1 MCSRPLANSDQAS
14 SWDGP
19 EGDYWRKNDARYN
32 RMLRGYSERLLGA
45 ARIQSGERVL
55 DVGCGCGESSCA
67 AARAASPGA
76 VLGVD
81 LSAGMLASARER
93 AAAEGLRNLA
103 FEQADAQVHPFA
115 AEAFDVILSRFGV
128 MFFADPLAAFRNL
141 RRALPRGGRMALLTW
156 RGAQHN
162 EWIREIRAT
171 LVGGPPKIPPAGAPG
186 PLGLSDPEAVKP
198 ILSHAGFGEIA
209 FTETSEP
216 LCYGSTA
223 GEAFDFIRGTP
234 LAEDVLSE
242 MDPAARPRAL
252 DALRALL
259 ERHQSAE
266 GVCFQS
272 SAWIVT
278 ARRSAP

>member
-1 MCSRPLANSDQAS
+1 MCSRPIANTDQAS

-19 EGDYWRKNDARYN
+19 EGDYWRKNEARYN
-32 RMLRGYSERLLGA
+32 RMLRVYSERLLAA

-55 DVGCGCGESSCA
+55 DVGCGCGDSSCA

-76 VLGVD
+76 VLGGD
-81 LSAGMLASARER
+81 LSAGMLARARER
-93 AAAEGLRNLA
+93 AAAEGLRNLS

-141 RRALPRGGRMALLTW
+141 GRALPRDGRITLLTW

-162 EWIREIRAT
+162 EWIREIRGT
-171 LVGGPPKIPPAGAPG
+171 LAGGPPKVPPSGAPG
-186 PLGLSDPEAVKP
+186 PLDLSEPESVKP
-198 ILSHAGFGEIA
+198 ILSNAGFGEIA
-209 FTETSEP
+209 FTETSER
-216 LCYGSTA
+216 LRYGETA

-234 LAEDVLSE
+234 LVEDVLSE
-242 MDPAARPRAL
+242 MDPPARMRAL

-278 ARRSAP
+278 ARRRAR

>member
-1 MCSRPLANSDQAS
+1 MCSRPLANVDQAS

-19 EGDYWRKNDARYN
+19 EGDYWRQNDARYN
-32 RMLRGYSERLLGA
+32 RMLRLYSEQLLGA
-45 ARIQSGERVL
+45 ARLQPGERVL
-55 DVGCGCGESSCA
+55 DVGCGCGDSSCA

-81 LSAGMLASARER
+81 LSAGMLARARER
-93 AAAEGLRNLA
+93 AAEEGLRNLA
-103 FEQADAQVHPFA
+103 FAQADAQVHPFA
-115 AEAFDVILSRFGV
+115 AESVDVVLSRFGV

-141 RRALPRGGRMALLTW
+141 RRALRRGGRMTLLTW

-162 EWIREIRAT
+162 EWIREIRGA
-171 LVGGPPKIPPAGAPG
+171 LAGGPPKLPPPGTPG

-198 ILSHAGFGEIA
+198 ILSEAGFNEIA
-209 FTETSEP
+209 FTETSAP
-216 LCYGSTA
+216 LSYGTTA

-234 LAEDVLSE
+234 LADDVLSE
-242 MDPAARPRAL
+242 MDPAAQHRAL

-259 ERHQSAE
+259 ERHHSVA
-266 GVCFQS
+266 GICFQS

-278 ARRSAP
+278 ARRSAA

>member
-1 MCSRPLANSDQAS
+1 
-14 SWDGP
+14 
-19 EGDYWRKNDARYN
+19 
-32 RMLRGYSERLLGA
+32 
-45 ARIQSGERVL
+45 
-55 DVGCGCGESSCA
+55 VGCGCGDSSCA

-81 LSAGMLASARER
+81 LSAGMLASARAR
-93 AAAEGLRNLA
+93 AAAEGLRHLA

-141 RRALPRGGRMALLTW
+141 RHALSRGGRMTLLTW

-162 EWIREIRAT
+162 EWIREIRGT
-171 LVGGPPKIPPAGAPG
+171 LAGGPPKLPPPCAPG
-186 PLGLSDPEAVKP
+186 PLGLSDPETVQP
-198 ILSHAGFGEIA
+198 LLSQAGFDEIA
-209 FTETSEP
+209 FTETSAP
-216 LCYGSTA
+216 LCYGATA
-223 GEAFDFIRGTP
+223 GEAFAFIRGTP
-234 LAEDVLSE
+234 LAEDALSE

-259 ERHQSAE
+259 ERHQSAD

-278 ARRSAP
+278 ARRSAR